1 MSVPS
6 RATLDRVVVMQH
18 APTRRVS
25 ALHGL
30 WVLVFAVE
38 ALVKN
43 ADPAHLLGAIALG
56 LLFAV
61 LVATELRSLGRRP
74 FAGQAGERAGGL
86 AGVGSAGDG

>member
-1 MSVPS
+1 
-6 RATLDRVVVMQH
+6 MQNT
-18 APTRRVS
+18 PTRPVS
-25 ALHGL
+25 PLHGL

-43 ADPAHLLGAIALG
+43 ADRAHLLGGIALG

-74 FAGQAGERAGGL
+74 LAGQAGERAGSL
-86 AGVGSAGDG
+86 AGVSTAGDS

>member
-1 MSVPS
+1 MPDG
-6 RATLDRVVVMQH
+6 ATVDKIHDMQH
-18 APTRRVS
+18 APTRPVS
-25 ALHGL
+25 ALRGL

-61 LVATELRSLGRRP
+61 LVATELRSSGRRP
-74 FAGQAGERAGGL
+74 FAGQASERAGGL
-86 AGVGSAGDG
+86 AGVGTAGDG

>member
-1 MSVPS
+1 MPYA
-6 RATLDRVVVMQH
+6 ATLDKIEDMQH
-18 APTRRVS
+18 APTRPVS
-25 ALHGL
+25 ALHGV

-43 ADPAHLLGAIALG
+43 ADPMHLLGAIALG

-74 FAGQAGERAGGL
+74 LAGQAGERAGGL

>member
-1 MSVPS
+1 
-6 RATLDRVVVMQH
+6 MQH
-18 APTRRVS
+18 LPTRPVS

-43 ADPAHLLGAIALG
+43 ADPAHLLGAVALG

-61 LVATELRSLGRRP
+61 LVATELRSSGRRSV
-74 FAGQAGERAGGL
+74 AGKAGEYTAGL
-86 AGVGSAGDG
+86 AGLSTAGDR